1 MAEGL
6 LLDRIMFEVFVSA
19 VVSSCFVA
27 VSSCFVLKNS
37 WDKISLGRGLFL
49 GLYWSIHSMRLI
61 ASLDALVTIFSNG
74 IFG

>member
-6 LLDRIMFEVFVSA
+6 LSDRIILEVFVSA

-37 WDKISLGRGLFL
+37 CDKISLGRGLFL

-61 ASLDALVTIFSNG
+61 ASLDALVTILSNG
-74 IFG
+74 TFG